1 MTASGSSF
9 LRLGWDNR
17 LASILQHHPT
27 AKVLIDSPAATA
39 LQRADYYRWVYE
51 NKPAWE
57 REAGMSPFRTALIS

>member
-1 MTASGSSF
+1 MTASGNSF

-27 AKVLIDSPAATA
+27 AKVLIDSPAATT

-51 NKPAWE
+51 NKPA
-57 REAGMSPFRTALIS
+57 